1 MGFRLFRRIKIAP
14 GVTLNLSKSGLS
26 TSFGPRG
33 AKFTVGPKGTRQ
45 TVGLPGTGLYYTTSH
60 GYGTHKTSSRATS
73 PKPLPTVAPVPPPG
87 LNLSFF
93 QRLTTPENEKSFIE
107 GCKELVGNNPEK
119 ALEHFNTSKELA
131 DADFMGGIIAFKLE
145 RLTEAADHLNG
156 ALNQQ
161 SQLGKLLNKHGIEA
175 GANIS
180 ITDEITAFVGAD
192 LRGVLLALTEVYQ
205 RLDKSDSALQCLYK
219 LRELDPND
227 LLIRLS
233 LVELYYDIGKT
244 DTNQDK
250 AIINLTQN
258 IENESAI
265 HGALLLYRAKAMRM
279 LGLPDAAVDVLTKTM
294 GRRKDRPQELLL
306 ALRYERGLVYEALG
320 KQQQARKDFEK
331 VYSEAPDFEEVS
343 KKLELS

>member
-26 TSFGPRG
+26 ASFGPRG

-60 GYGTHKTSSRATS
+60 GYGTKKPSARTPHQQ
-73 PKPLPTVAPVPPPG
+73 PLPETEPGPPPG

-119 ALEHFNTSKELA
+119 ALEHFNASQDLA

-145 RLTEAADHLNG
+145 RLTEAADHLNR

-161 SQLGKLLNKHGIEA
+161 SQLGNLLNKHGIEA
-175 GANIS
+175 GANIP

-192 LRGVLLALTEVYQ
+192 HRGVLLALTEIYQ
-205 RLDKSDSALQCLYK
+205 RLDKPDSALQCLYK
-219 LRELDPND
+219 LRELEPDD

-244 DTNQDK
+244 DKDQDK
-250 AIINLTQN
+250 AIINLTQD

-279 LGLPDAAVDVLTKTM
+279 LGLPDAAKSVLTKTM
-294 GRRKDRPQELLL
+294 GRKKDRPPELML

-320 KQQQARKDFEK
+320 KQQLAKKDFET
-331 VYSEAPDFEEVS
+331 VYAEDPNFEEVS
-343 KKLELS
+343 EKLKLS